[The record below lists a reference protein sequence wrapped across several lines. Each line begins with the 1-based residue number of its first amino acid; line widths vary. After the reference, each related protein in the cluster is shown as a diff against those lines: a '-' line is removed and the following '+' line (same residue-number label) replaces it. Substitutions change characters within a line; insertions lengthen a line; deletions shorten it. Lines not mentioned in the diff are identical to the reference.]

1 MKPPIE
7 NVIDTAAIT
16 IASRIHGALRLYSP
30 FIYISIGLSDQATGS
45 CAERHR
51 KSVDKCLRVLKKVR
65 YVLVVVA
72 SMLCVGRSS
81 LAADWL
87 IVPGVR
93 VGSITTDTSETDLK
107 KTYGESEVVAADIDV
122 GEGQTQA
129 GTILFPRQT
138 AKVLTLFW
146 TDETRTHVAQ
156 VRINTEG
163 TNWRTNRG
171 ITIGTPLRAIEQLNG
186 RPVNLAGFGWDYSGT
201 ILDCDG
207 GALKELGVQTPTGT
221 HGRTLLIRVAPQSKW
236 NGSTE
241 YSRVLGDR
249 TFKSDHAAMRKL
261 NPTVYI
267 MIVDLR

>member
-1 MKPPIE
+1 MK
-7 NVIDTAAIT
+7 
-16 IASRIHGALRLYSP
+16 SRAFLTL
-30 FIYISIGLSDQATGS
+30 
-45 CAERHR
+45 
-51 KSVDKCLRVLKKVR
+51 
-65 YVLVVVA
+65 VVA

-93 VGSITTDTSETDLK
+93 VGPITRDTSESDLK

-122 GEGQTQA
+122 GEGQTQV
-129 GTILFPRQT
+129 GTILFPQQN
-138 AKVLTLFW
+138 AKVLTLLW

-171 ITIGTPLRAIEQLNG
+171 ITIGTPLRAIEKLNG

-207 GALKELGVQTPTGT
+207 GALKELGVQTPTGI
-221 HGRTLLIRVAPQSKW
+221 HGRTLLIRVAPQAKW
-236 NGSTE
+236 QGSPE
-241 YSRVLGDR
+241 YRMVLGDR
-249 TFKSDHAAMRKL
+249 SFQSNHAAMRKL
-261 NPTVYI
+261 NPTVYT